1 MADRIADESEIRRGS
16 SSRTSTLAAYLN
28 ADLEVPQQIRTALH
42 NAAEIAY
49 GNISE
54 MRGPVVI
61 GLVIPGTDL
70 SIAGTLKTGKS
81 RLSFVSFIAFA
92 ANDDTIAFDL
102 PVRKRH
108 REHFEL

>member
-1 MADRIADESEIRRGS
+1 VADRIADESEIRCVN

-28 ADLEVPQQIRTALH
+28 ADLEVPQKIRTALH

-61 GLVIPGTDL
+61 GLDT
-70 SIAGTLKTGKS
+70 TGSMSSSVTGHRGRGATSKS
-81 RLSFVSFIAFA
+81 
-92 ANDDTIAFDL
+92 
-102 PVRKRH
+102 
-108 REHFEL
+108 